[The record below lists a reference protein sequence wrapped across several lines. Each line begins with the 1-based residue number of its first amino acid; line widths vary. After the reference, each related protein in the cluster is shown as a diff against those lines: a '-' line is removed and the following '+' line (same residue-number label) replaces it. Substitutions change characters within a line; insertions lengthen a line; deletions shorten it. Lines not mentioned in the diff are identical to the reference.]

1 MKRIYLIDVSSL
13 IFRAFYA
20 VRPLNA
26 PSGLPVN
33 AIYGFMSM
41 LLKLMKEEKPAAMVF
56 CYDRKEPSFRKDL
69 FTEYKA
75 NRSEM
80 PEDLVPQMPYF
91 RKLAEIMGI
100 PGIEVA
106 SYEADD
112 VIGTITKWGRRNDYE
127 VLIVSGDKD
136 FAQLVEP
143 HVWLYD
149 TMKNTRMGTD
159 EVKEKWGIRP
169 DQMIDYLALVGD
181 ASDNIPGVKGIGPK
195 GAQKLLEQ
203 FHTLDGIYENLDQIK
218 GSTHDKL
225 VASREKAFLSRTL
238 VTIVTDVPLE
248 ENPHNYDLQA
258 VDQEQM
264 KALMTELN
272 FKGFD
277 RSLAELPN
285 WGQAVTAV
293 AGERPT
299 LESQRKP
306 KPAPEAP
313 MPVPAPAPVAPPAA
327 LVEEEEPAGD
337 HVLIEVSALARQFDR
352 GAVVYAFKHEL
363 GFVFSKGAGEPVFL
377 VPAETEAL
385 SAVLNDLDLGWKG
398 FDLKTF
404 WHFFDL
410 KNPKAVWDGM
420 LAAYVAQAGD
430 VSSWELVYA
439 RLCGTVPKTLPTP
452 SEKMREL
459 LTLEAKSETEPAGL
473 AAPGNRQ
480 VYLEQD
486 LPVTS
491 VLYKMEKRGITLD
504 TATLAVQSAELAKDI
519 SRLEKEIHAAAGEDF
534 NIGSPK
540 QLAVILF
547 EKLKLTPGR
556 KTKTGYSTDA
566 EVLEGLKTEH
576 PIIDF
581 ILSYREMT
589 KLKSTYVDALPL
601 MVKDDGRIH
610 TTFNQAMTTT
620 GRLSSIDPNLQNIPI
635 RTERGARVRKA
646 FVAGPGLCLLSAD
659 YSQVELRI
667 LAHYSEDKNLIKAF
681 QDDLDIHAATA
692 SEVFGV
698 ALKDVTS
705 EQRRAAKAVN
715 FGIAYGQGAFGLA
728 ANLGISQ
735 GEAKGIIDR
744 YFAKFPGVGT
754 YITQTIESA
763 KDKGFVETL
772 TGRKRYMTEL
782 KSNNAAMRKFGERAA
797 INAPIQ
803 GTAADLVKLAMVE
816 LDRRYK
822 AQMLLQVHDELIF
835 EATREVLEAEAPS
848 IVKTME
854 TIMTLKVPLKANW
867 AIGTNWDEAH

>member
-1 MKRIYLIDVSSL
+1 MRRIYLVDVSSL

-20 VRPLNA
+20 VRPLTS

-41 LLKLMKEEKPAAMVF
+41 ILKLMKEEKPAAMVF
-56 CYDRKEPSFRKDL
+56 CYDRKEPSFRKDVYDD
-69 FTEYKA
+69 YKA
-75 NRSEM
+75 NRSAM

-91 RKLAEIMGI
+91 RRLGEIMGI
-100 PGIEVA
+100 PGLDVA

-112 VIGTITKWGRRNDYE
+112 IIGTLTKWGRRHDYE

-159 EVKEKWGIRP
+159 QVIEKWGIRP
-169 DQMIDYLALVGD
+169 DQMVDYLALVGD
-181 ASDNIPGVKGIGPK
+181 ASDNIPGVKGLGPK

-203 FHTLDGIYENLDQIK
+203 FGTLDGIYKNIDEVK

-225 VASREKAFLSRTL
+225 VTSKDNAFLSRQL
-238 VTIVTDVPLE
+238 VTIVTDVPVPVD
-248 ENPHNYDLQA
+248 PHQYDLQA

-264 KALMTELN
+264 KALLSELN

-285 WGQAVTAV
+285 WGGAVTAA

-306 KPAPEAP
+306 KPT
-313 MPVPAPAPVAPPAA
+313 APAPPASMPLMA
-327 LVEEEEPAGD
+327 SESAGD
-337 HVLIEVSALARQFDR
+337 HLAIEVSELSQHFQKKSVA
-352 GAVVYAFKHEL
+352 YTFKHEM
-363 GFVFSKGAGEPVFL
+363 GFVFSKGPGDPVFL
-377 VPAETEAL
+377 VPTDTAAL
-385 SAVLNDLDLGWKG
+385 TKVLNHLDLDFKG

-410 KNPKAVWDGM
+410 ENPRAAWDGM
-420 LAAYVAQAGD
+420 LAAYVTQAGD
-430 VSSWELVYA
+430 VSSWELVFA
-439 RLCGTVPKTLPTP
+439 RFCGEPPKTLPTP
-452 SEKMREL
+452 TEKMLEL
-459 LTLEAKSETEPAGL
+459 FRLEAKSNEDL
-473 AAPGNRQ
+473 ASNRK
-480 VYLEQD
+480 VYQEQD
-486 LPVTS
+486 LPLTAI
-491 VLYKMEKRGITLD
+491 LYKMEQRGIALD
-504 TATLAVQSAELAKDI
+504 SKILAGQSQELTKEI
-519 SRLEKEIHAAAGEDF
+519 SRLEKEIHAAAHEEF

-547 EKLKLTPGR
+547 DKLKLTPGR

-566 EVLEGLKTEH
+566 EVLDGLKTEH
-576 PIIDF
+576 AIIPL
-581 ILSYREMT
+581 ILTYRELT

-601 MVKDDGRIH
+601 MVKADGRIH

-646 FVAGPGLCLLSAD
+646 FIAGPGLSLLSVD

-667 LAHYSEDKNLIKAF
+667 LAHYSDDPNLIKAF
-681 QDDLDIHAATA
+681 KDDLDIHAATA

-698 ALKDVTS
+698 ALKEVTS
-705 EQRRAAKAVN
+705 DQRRAAKAVN

-728 ANLGISQ
+728 GALGIPMS
-735 GEAKGIIDR
+735 EAKGIIDR

-754 YITQTIESA
+754 YITHTIESA
-763 KDKGFVETL
+763 KEKGFVETL
-772 TGRKRYMTEL
+772 TGRKRYMPEL
-782 KSNNAAMRKFGERAA
+782 QSGNGAMRKFGERAA

-816 LDRRYK
+816 LDQK
-822 AQMLLQVHDELIF
+822 FKSKMLLQVHDELIF
-835 EATREVLEAEAPS
+835 EAPKEVLESEAPA
-848 IVKTME
+848 IVSVME
-854 TIMTLKVPLKANW
+854 NIMRFKVPIKANW
-867 AIGTNWDEAH
+867 AIGSNWDEAH